1 MFNQQIYCEAK
12 MKRIFVFLSSVITA
26 LLLSCA
32 VYADSISPQSAVY
45 EFSEKSGYEISTA
58 VPINTPEQALLGTF
72 SVEGE
77 AVPDTD
83 SGDIP
88 EYIVPDSGTLTLKY
102 TYNPTI
108 ANAAEEDWHLIA
120 DSKKSVDGIDLG
132 GKIET
137 GVVIFQTSLDGKKWT
152 VNKIV
157 TNLENNAS
165 AEYSSLDIIKG
176 KC

>member
-12 MKRIFVFLSSVITA
+12 MKRIFMILSAAIIA

-32 VYADSISPQSAVY
+32 AYADSISPQSAVY
-45 EFSEKSGYEISTA
+45 EFSEKSGYEFSNA
-58 VPINTPEQALLGTF
+58 EPIDTTEQALLGTF

-77 AVPDTD
+77 ALLDSS

-88 EYIVPDSGTLTLKY
+88 RYTIPDGGALALKY
-102 TYNPTI
+102 TYNPAL
-108 ANAAEEDWHLIA
+108 ANASEEDWRLIA

-137 GVVIFQTSLDGKKWT
+137 GVVIFQTSLDGEKWT

-157 TNLENNAS
+157 TDIVNNAS